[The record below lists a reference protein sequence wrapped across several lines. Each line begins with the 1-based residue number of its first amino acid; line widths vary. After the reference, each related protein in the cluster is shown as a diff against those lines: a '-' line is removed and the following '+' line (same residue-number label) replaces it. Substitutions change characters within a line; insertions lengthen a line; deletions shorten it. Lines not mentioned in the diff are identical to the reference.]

1 MTKPDDDDDV
11 LPPSDAPQEEGL
23 SSSLLDADTDEDE
36 SGDFPSE
43 VAMRLHLLGKLIIP
57 PPQP

>member
-1 MTKPDDDDDV
+1 MTKPDDNDDV
-11 LPPSDAPQEEGL
+11 LPNMDTRQEEQ
-23 SSSLLDADTDEDE
+23 SDSLLDAATNEDE
-36 SGDFPSE
+36 NSDFPSE

>member
-1 MTKPDDDDDV
+1 MTKPDDKEDV
-11 LPPSDAPQEEGL
+11 LPKMDTRQEEQ
-23 SSSLLDADTDEDE
+23 SNSLLGAETDEDE
-36 SGDFPSE
+36 NGDFPSE